1 METQNVT
8 LVVPKQILREAKL
21 LAVKRQTSL
30 SALLTQLLSDMV
42 AEENGYASALK
53 RHMTYLDKGIDLGTG
68 GAIGWTRDDVHER

>member
-30 SALLTQLLSDMV
+30 SALMTQLLSDMV
-42 AEENGYASALK
+42 ADENGYASAQR
-53 RHMTYLDKGIDLGTG
+53 RHMTLLDKGIDLGTR
-68 GAIGWTRDDVHER
+68 GAIGWTREDVHER

>member
-53 RHMTYLDKGIDLGTG
+53 RHVTYLGKGLDLGTC
-68 GAIGWTRDDVHER
+68 GAIGWTREDVHER

>member
-53 RHMTYLDKGIDLGTG
+53 RHVTYLDRGVDLGTSG
-68 GAIGWTRDDVHER
+68 TIHWTRENVHER

>member
-30 SALLTQLLSDMV
+30 SALMTQLLSDMV

-53 RHMTYLDKGIDLGTG
+53 RHMTFLDKGVDLGTRG
-68 GAIGWTRDDVHER
+68 TIDWTREDVHER